1 LSKPSNVCARPEIIV
16 PTAAKAVEMT
26 PRMALKRDWKTARIE
41 PRVAVMAWKMEEKRL
56 PRDSTREGMIA
67 TV

>member
-1 LSKPSNVCARPEIIV
+1 
-16 PTAAKAVEMT
+16 MT

-67 TV
+67 IIWFVSVTGSLWDCFEEPGNDKRC

>member
-1 LSKPSNVCARPEIIV
+1 
-16 PTAAKAVEMT
+16 MT

-67 TV
+67 VIWFVTGSLRDIFEELGIGKRC